1 MISIP
6 GYQILEQLKENSN
19 YVIWKGIDLNK
30 RPVIGKVLKWESITP
45 KEKASLR
52 NEYEILKS
60 LSDKLNIIQVYEFI
74 EREDIYALVL
84 EDFGGKS
91 IRSLLEEK
99 KFTLLE
105 ILNIGIASASALAE
119 IHSSGVIHK
128 DINPANLVLNVE
140 TGQIKVIDFG
150 ISERIS
156 LKSLSL
162 NNPEKLDGTIAYI
175 SPEQTGRMN
184 RYIDHRS
191 DLYSLGVTLYE
202 LFCGK
207 VPFDSDDSL
216 EVIHAHIATY
226 PIDPCI
232 VNPNLPKIISDIII
246 KLLEKIGESRYQSAI
261 GLKIDLEKCH
271 QMLLKNGNIE
281 EFPLGEKDFSSSF
294 QIPQKLF
301 GRQENIIQL
310 FDAYSNAFEGDRTTI
325 LIEGHS
331 GTGKSALVHE
341 LFKIL
346 KNFKGV
352 KTYYITG
359 KFDQFQKSIPYYAFN
374 KAFNSYISFLL
385 SEQKDFIASKKTE
398 ILKALNGMGSVLLEI
413 IPDLELI
420 TGPLEEVDSLDATQ
434 SQNRLHYLFKNFM
447 LSICNN
453 MNPLVIFIDDMQWAD
468 SGSLGLIKILMN
480 DTDIKHML
488 FIGAYRNN
496 EVSATHPLSILI
508 EDSIAKEA
516 KIEKID
522 IQNLTLPDIKSLIA
536 ETLYKNENEVSEIS
550 ELVFSKTSGNAF
562 FVNQFLKSLYD
573 KNLIYFDNSN
583 IDINPEW
590 IWNFEKILYEKITD
604 NVVLLMTE
612 KILELSK
619 DSSHC
624 IQIAS
629 CLGNKFELR
638 MLSLILNK
646 DLKETFTL
654 LWEAIQKNLLIPIGE
669 YKIILTSNSE
679 KEIPMDFNLEIN
691 FAHDRIQQSAYNL
704 LNELQKKEIHHK
716 IGKTFF
722 EKLSIDEHNERI
734 FEIIHHLNYGSDL
747 LETKS
752 EKFELA
758 VLNLKTGRKAK
769 LSSAY
774 EAALSYFE
782 NGLELIRSF
791 EATTEIISLRL
802 DFYSDAC
809 ETCWLLSNPEKMHQM
824 ANIVL
829 TLSSSPLQKIRVYKV
844 LITYNVSTGNGEG
857 ALKKALEIL
866 NELGLK
872 MEIYPSQL
880 AIIRELIKTK
890 LTLAGKS
897 YASLANLPKLKNPTS
912 LAIMEIL
919 SVTSSPAYTTSPNLL
934 PILVFKQ
941 VAITAKQGL
950 TNSSAFAY
958 TSLALI
964 YCGVLNDID
973 NGYEFGKLGLLLLDK
988 VLAPEFKP
996 KTILVFNGFV
1006 RFWKEHLHNTLTPLL
1021 EAHKIGLEVGD
1032 LEFAG
1037 ISCYTYTLQSFHC
1050 GKEITN
1056 LLREME
1062 IYDRVLNNINQ
1073 SDRLPYHKIFYQ
1085 MVENFS
1091 GKQENPEILKGAI
1104 YDPEI
1109 SIPVHLQR
1117 KDRTA
1122 IFTVNLCKGILQ
1134 FHFGDANIALEALIT
1149 AEKDLDTV
1157 IASPNVPVMV
1167 FYLALAYVRYAKNN
1181 SIKNNFLII
1190 KKINQNKKRLKFWS
1204 KYCPENYLH
1213 KFYLV
1218 EAELAS
1224 LLKKEKEA
1232 KQFYDL
1238 AILNA
1243 RKNEYLQEE
1252 ALSWELAGN
1261 FFSNSNEILAEV
1273 YLQKAYTCYL
1283 KWGSF
1288 AKIKSLEQKFPNY
1301 IRNLKNSQMY
1311 RETHITKT
1319 QSTRKSTILATTSTN
1334 RLDILDLN
1342 SILKASQT
1350 ISSEINL
1357 SILVSSLMKLM
1368 AENAGAEKG
1377 YLILEDDGE
1386 LWLEAAYGMANKEF
1400 VRIRLS
1406 EYENIASSIVNYVIN
1421 SKSSAVFDNAIEQ
1434 SAHTDEY
1441 IKRQKPKSI
1450 LCMPL
1455 LNRGAMSGILYLE
1468 NNLITGAFTEQS
1480 LNLLNL
1486 LSSQAAISIQN
1497 ARFYEHLKKVNQAY
1511 ERFVPREFLQLLDK
1525 KSILDVEL
1533 GQFIER
1539 QMTVL
1544 FCDIRDFTTL
1554 SEEMSPEENFKFINS
1569 FLRRMEPAISKNKGF
1584 IDKYIGDAIM
1594 ALFSDRADDA
1604 LLAAIEMRA
1613 NLSAYNLH
1621 SEKSNYHQ
1629 IRIGIGINTG
1639 DLMLGT
1645 IGGSSRMDGTV
1656 ISDSVNLAA
1665 RIESLTKTF
1674 HTPILVSEYLVGRLQ
1689 NKNQFYL
1696 REIDRV
1702 KVKGKEKSV
1711 TIFECFNC
1719 DKLEII
1725 DKKLNSMENYNQGLN
1740 AFKEGNFSEAREFF
1754 NRCQKQCPED
1764 PIPVIYINRC
1774 NKLLSSKKGERNNEN
1789 YLYEDIVNNKK
1800 VLLVDDNTAILEFM
1814 SKMFS
1819 KKQYE
1824 IVLAET
1830 EKNALFKYESFLPDV
1845 VLVDLHLAEGS
1856 GYSIL
1861 QSIRRIADRYNKNP
1875 VLILTTAE
1883 ESVEPETAIKM
1894 GADFF
1899 FRKPIAFDELFDK
1912 LKNAKI
1918 G

>member
-19 YVIWKGIDLNK
+19 YVIWKGLDLNK

-128 DINPANLVLNVE
+128 DINPANLVLNSE

-162 NNPEKLDGTIAYI
+162 NNPERLDGTIAYI

-184 RYIDHRS
+184 RYIDYRS

-202 LFCGK
+202 LFCGN
-207 VPFDSDDSL
+207 VPFDSDDPL
-216 EVIHAHIATY
+216 EVIHAHIAIY
-226 PIDPCI
+226 PIDPNL

-246 KLLEKIGESRYQSAI
+246 KLIEKIGESRYQSAT

-271 QMLLKNGNIE
+271 QMLLKNGSIE

-301 GRQENIIQL
+301 GRQEDIIKL
-310 FDAYSNAFEGDRTTI
+310 FDAYSSAFEGERTTI
-325 LIEGHS
+325 LIEGLS

-346 KNFKGV
+346 KNFQGV
-352 KTYYITG
+352 KTYYISG

-374 KAFNSYISFLL
+374 KAFNSYISLLL
-385 SEQKDFIASKKTE
+385 SEQKDFITAKKAE
-398 ILKALNGMGSVLLEI
+398 ILKSLNGMGRVLLEI
-413 IPDLELI
+413 IPDLELV
-420 TGPLEEVDSLDATQ
+420 TGQLDKADELDASQ
-434 SQNRLHYLFKNFM
+434 AQNRLFYLFKKFV
-447 LSICNN
+447 LSICNAT
-453 MNPLVIFIDDMQWAD
+453 NPIVFFIDDLQWAD

-480 DTDIKHML
+480 DPDIKHLL

-496 EVSATHPLSILI
+496 EVAPTHPLAILI
-508 EDSIAKEA
+508 EDSIEKEA
-516 KIEKID
+516 RIEKIN
-522 IQNLTLPDIKSLIA
+522 IHNLTLFDIKSLVA
-536 ETLYKNENEVSEIS
+536 ETLFKKEDEVTEIS
-550 ELVFSKTSGNAF
+550 ELIFSKTSGNAF

-573 KNLIYFDNSN
+573 KNLIYFDNTRS
-583 IDINPEW
+583 DINPEW
-590 IWNFEKILYEKITD
+590 KWDFEKILYEKITD

-612 KILELSK
+612 KILELSE
-619 DSSHC
+619 SASHC
-624 IQIAS
+624 LQIAS
-629 CLGNKFELR
+629 CLGNKFNLR
-638 MLSLILNK
+638 MLALILNENI
-646 DLKETFTL
+646 KEAFTL
-654 LWEAIQKNLLIPIGE
+654 IWEAIQKNLLIPIGE
-669 YKIILTSNSE
+669 YKIILTSISGE
-679 KEIPMDFNLEIN
+679 AIPDDLDLEIY
-691 FAHDRIQQSAYNL
+691 FVHDRVQQSAYSL
-704 LNELQKKEIHHK
+704 FDADQKKIVHHK
-716 IGKTFF
+716 IGKIYLENLTEEERD
-722 EKLSIDEHNERI
+722 EKI
-734 FEIIHHLNYGSDL
+734 FEIIHHLNIGSDL
-747 LETKS
+747 LETES
-752 EKFELA
+752 EKLDL
-758 VLNLKTGRKAK
+758 VKLNFSTGKRAKTSG
-769 LSSAY
+769 AY

-782 NGLELIRSF
+782 TGIHLLN
-791 EATTEIISLRL
+791 SLKEGSTLTNWRIDL
-802 DFYSDAC
+802 FSEAC
-809 ETCWLLSNPEKMHQM
+809 ETSWLVGLLEKMEFF
-824 ANIVL
+824 ANQALLIAK
-829 TLSSSPLQKIRVYKV
+829 SPLAKIKIYKV
-844 LITYNVSTGNGEG
+844 LITFNVSTGNGVQ
-857 ALKKALEIL
+857 ALEKAVEIL
-866 NELGLK
+866 KELGV
-872 MEIYPSQL
+872 EIETFPNQL

-890 LTLAGKS
+890 ITLAGKKIP
-897 YASLANLPKLKNPTS
+897 SLANMPKMENPRS
-912 LAIMEIL
+912 LAIMEIFSL
-919 SVTSSPAYTTSPNLL
+919 ASSPAYTASPNLL

-941 VAITAKQGL
+941 VSLTAKQGIAGA
-950 TNSSAFAY
+950 SAFAY
-958 TSLALI
+958 MTMALI
-964 YCGVLNDID
+964 SCGVLNDIN
-973 NGYEFGKLGLLLLDK
+973 NGYEFGKLGLSLLEK
-988 VLAPEFKP
+988 IPSSEFAP
-996 KTILVFNGFV
+996 KTNMVYNGFV
-1006 RFWKEHLHNTLTPLL
+1006 RFWKEPLRNTLLPLL
-1021 EAHKIGLEVGD
+1021 EAYKAGLEVGD
-1032 LEFAG
+1032 FEFAA
-1037 ISCYTYTLQSFHC
+1037 IACYSYTYQSFYC
-1050 GKEITN
+1050 GTE
-1056 LLREME
+1056 LGSVASEMNS
-1062 IYDRVLNNINQ
+1062 YDKVLDSLNQ
-1073 SDRLPYHKIFYQ
+1073 SGRLPYHKIYYQ
-1085 MVENFS
+1085 MVENFRGHS
-1091 GKQENPEILKGAI
+1091 ENPAVFKGNM

-1109 SIPVHLQR
+1109 GMPIHLER
-1117 KDRTA
+1117 NDRTA
-1122 IFTVNLCKGILQ
+1122 IFILNFCKGILAYN
-1134 FHFGDANIALEALIT
+1134 FDEIESSLDALNTAMKELDSTVASPSIPILFLYHSLANI
-1149 AEKDLDTV
+1149 D
-1157 IASPNVPVMV
+1157 
-1167 FYLALAYVRYAKNN
+1167 YARKNLKNN
-1181 SIKNNFLII
+1181 PRVFLAHVKKNQ
-1190 KKINQNKKRLKFWS
+1190 KKMQFWS
-1204 KYCPENYLH
+1204 KHCPENYLH
-1213 KFYLV
+1213 KYYLV

-1224 LLKKEKEA
+1224 FYKKEKEA
-1232 KQFYDL
+1232 KHFYDL
-1238 AILNA
+1238 AILHA
-1243 RKNEYLQEE
+1243 RKNAYLQEE
-1252 ALSWELAGN
+1252 ALAWELAGK
-1261 FFSNSNEILAEV
+1261 FFSSINEILAEV
-1273 YLQKAYTCYL
+1273 YLQKAYACYL
-1283 KWGSF
+1283 KWGAF
-1288 AKIKSLEQKFPNY
+1288 AKTKSLELQFPLY
-1301 IRNLKNSQMY
+1301 IRNLKNTPTH

-1319 QSTRKSTILATTSTN
+1319 NTTFKSTILATSSTT
-1334 RLDILDLN
+1334 RMETLDLN
-1342 SILKASQT
+1342 SILKASQA
-1350 ISSEINL
+1350 ISSEIDL
-1357 SILVSSLMKLM
+1357 SILISSLMKLM

-1377 YLILEDDGE
+1377 YLIM
-1386 LWLEAAYGMANKEF
+1386 EADEEFWIETGYGGDNQNF
-1400 VRIRLS
+1400 SRIRIS
-1406 EYENIASSIVNYVIN
+1406 DFQNISSSIVNYVVN
-1421 SKSSAVFDNAIEQ
+1421 SKSPVVLDNATEQ

-1441 IKRQKPKSI
+1441 IRTKKPKSI

-1468 NNLITGAFTEQS
+1468 NNLTSGAFTEQS
-1480 LNLLNL
+1480 LNLLTL

-1497 ARFYEHLKKVNQAY
+1497 ARFYQHLKKVNQAY
-1511 ERFVPREFLQLLDK
+1511 ERFVPREFLQLLEK

-1533 GQFIER
+1533 GQFTR
-1539 QMTVL
+1539 RKMTVL

-1554 SEEMSPEENFKFINS
+1554 SEEMNPEENFKFINS

-1621 SEKSNYHQ
+1621 REKSNYHQ

-1740 AFKEGNFSEAREFF
+1740 AFKEGNFSEALEFF

-1830 EKNALFKYESFLPDV
+1830 EKNAVFKYESFLPDV
-1845 VLVDLHLAEGS
+1845 VLADLHLAEGS

-1861 QSIRRIADRYNKNP
+1861 QSIRRIAHRYNKNP